1 MSEAAPQAAAGTGAN
16 IDEADDSPGD
26 VTPEALAAEFPQ
38 WRPPAQAGD
47 AWITMRPGPQEYHGP
62 ESLIMRTLSAPTIGE
77 LTEKLRFQA
86 HLDGLTQGQLAA
98 VWRELR
104 RPAPASAAVR

>member
-1 MSEAAPQAAAGTGAN
+1 MGGTAGREAAAGERGGGPAE
-16 IDEADDSPGD
+16 I
-26 VTPEALAAEFPQ
+26 TPQALAAEFPQ

-77 LTEKLRFQA
+77 LAEKLRFQA